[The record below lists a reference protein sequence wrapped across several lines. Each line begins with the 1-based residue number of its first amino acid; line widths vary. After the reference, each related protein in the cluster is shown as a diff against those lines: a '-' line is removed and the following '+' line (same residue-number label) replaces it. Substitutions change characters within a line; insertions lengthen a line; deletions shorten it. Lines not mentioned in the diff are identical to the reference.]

1 MKKCLTNNRRYDII
15 IIEREVRKMSKCYRV
30 RVIVDTYYDV
40 KADSE
45 EMAIDKAY
53 NYMVDGYEP
62 QFETEEIDEEDYE
75 GA

>member
-1 MKKCLTNNRRYDII
+1 MILRNDGII

-30 RVIVDTYYDV
+30 RIIVDTYYDV
-40 KADSE
+40 KAESE

-53 NYMVDGYEP
+53 NYMVEGYEP

>member
-1 MKKCLTNNRRYDII
+1 MN
-15 IIEREVRKMSKCYRV
+15 KCYRV

-53 NYMVDGYEP
+53 NYMVEGYEP